1 MSRPPSRVSDGIPP
15 CPVCGHL
22 VRRRDATPGGRIRAV
37 AAGRGGEL
45 FPVVES
51 IRRRPLDR
59 SRPLWELWVI
69 PGLGEHS
76 HAVYL
81 RVHHVIA
88 DGPAGVAMLG
98 VLLDAAPDV
107 PLTPAPPRH
116 EEKIDDVLL
125 SVFAGGLAR
134 TAVSPGRTGR
144 RRRAAGGRPRLTAR
158 AAVGAG
164 PRKPARSDDRSA
176 SGGQHQ
182 PRCGRV
188 LVRGAVHDHRR
199 RRQCRVSRSGRGGSR
214 DGGGAASAPR
224 RTPERMCRGVG

>member
-1 MSRPPSRVSDGIPP
+1 M
-15 CPVCGHL
+15 
-22 VRRRDATPGGRIRAV
+22 
-37 AAGRGGEL
+37 
-45 FPVVES
+45 VES

-125 SVFAGGLAR
+125 SVFAEGLRELLCRRGEPADDVVLRAVVPVSLHGQQSGPAR
-134 TAVSPGRTGR
+134 GSLLGQMIVRLPVGNTSLGAGAFSYAGRFTITVVGDSVVCPEVDVVAR
-144 RRRAAGGRPRLTAR
+144 GMEEAPRVLRGGRPSEC
-158 AAVGAG
+158 AV
-164 PRKPARSDDRSA
+164 
-176 SGGQHQ
+176 
-182 PRCGRV
+182 V
-188 LVRGAVHDHRR
+188 
-199 RRQCRVSRSGRGGSR
+199 SGR
-214 DGGGAASAPR
+214 P
-224 RTPERMCRGVG
+224 T